1 MSQPDQRPF
10 SIQLSAA
17 PRSVERALDQRPLEL
32 FKKPIFPRQV
42 LGLLIVSK
50 QLIQQFRCNR
60 RVGRHVMT

>member
-1 MSQPDQRPF
+1 MTIMSQPDQRL

-42 LGLLIVSK
+42 LGLLIVSSS
-50 QLIQQFRCNR
+50 
-60 RVGRHVMT
+60 